1 MMRLLSVSILL
12 CWTHWAQATSLSIEV
27 VDNEGRPVSEAV
39 AVAVSVATDP
49 QGVSLAPTPTT
60 PTTPTTPEAPITL
73 DQIAKQFVPGL
84 LVVPVG
90 ARVSFP
96 NRDQTRHQVYSVSA
110 AKPFELPLYG
120 GGDIPFVIFDKPG
133 PVALGCNIHDWMR
146 AYVYVA
152 DSPWF
157 AQTDATGH
165 AVITLP
171 VGHYTVQLWHSRL
184 AVGAD
189 VTPIE
194 VVVSADT
201 LAVAHWQVSLKPP
214 FAPHRAPVGGGRGY

>member
-1 MMRLLSVSILL
+1 MMRLLSVLILL
-12 CWTHWAQATSLSIEV
+12 GWTHSVQATSLSVEV
-27 VDNEGRPVSEAV
+27 VDNEGRPVADAV
-39 AVAVSVATDP
+39 AVAIDP
-49 QGVSLAPTPTT
+49 QSASLAPP
-60 PTTPTTPEAPITL
+60 PTTPEVPITL

-171 VGHYTVQLWHSRL
+171 VGHYTVRLWHSRL
-184 AVGAD
+184 AVGTD

-201 LAVAHWQVSLKPP
+201 PAVAHWQVSLKPP

>member
-1 MMRLLSVSILL
+1 MQILSILML
-12 CWTHWAQATSLSIEV
+12 LGWTHWVQATSLSVEV
-27 VDNEGRPVSEAV
+27 VDNEGRPVPDAV
-39 AVAVSVATDP
+39 VVARDQQNTSPATP
-49 QGVSLAPTPTT
+49 
-60 PTTPTTPEAPITL
+60 PTTPEAPITL

-201 LAVAHWQVSLKPP
+201 PAVAHWQVSLKPP

>member
-1 MMRLLSVSILL
+1 MMRLLSVLILL
-12 CWTHWAQATSLSIEV
+12 CWTHWVQATSVSVEV
-27 VDNEGRPVSEAV
+27 VDNEGRPVADAV
-39 AVAVSVATDP
+39 AVAVATDP
-49 QGVSLAPTPTT
+49 QGASLATPPTM
-60 PTTPTTPEAPITL
+60 PEAQITL
-73 DQIAKQFVPGL
+73 DQIAKQFVPAL
-84 LVVPVG
+84 LVVHVG
-90 ARVSFP
+90 TRVSFP
-96 NRDQTRHQVYSVSA
+96 NHDQTRHQVYSVSA
-110 AKPFELPLYG
+110 AKPFELPLYAG
-120 GGDIPFVIFDKPG
+120 SDIPFVIFDKPG

-184 AVGAD
+184 AAGAN

-194 VVVSADT
+194 VAVSANAP
-201 LAVAHWQVSLKPP
+201 AVAHWQVSLKPP
-214 FAPHRAPVGGGRGY
+214 FAPHRAPVGGGHGY